1 MLPWTAA
8 KQRWEGGLAREGRSQ
23 GDTALACLSS
33 LPLTALP
40 STSPPTPPKFSRF
53 LLGLGSLF
61 MACVCLS
68 FHLEHSFL
76 LLLHF
81 LTLTHS
87 SGLTL
92 DVSSSGKSSPL
103 RPPPVQV
110 SHPTSLPAS
119 PQGVVLAYSPAFLQ
133 EGGPGS
139 TLLSVVSHTPS
150 PVLGT
155 QYVLNNYLSDE

>member
-1 MLPWTAA
+1 MDSSKAA
-8 KQRWEGGLAREGRSQ
+8 MGGRTGQGREEPGRHSPR
-23 GDTALACLSS
+23 
-33 LPLTALP
+33 LPLQP
-40 STSPPTPPKFSRF
+40 SPHRSPVHFPPHPPKFSRF

-81 LTLTHS
+81 LTLTHP

-92 DVSSSGKSSPL
+92 DVSSSGRSSPL
-103 RPPPVQV
+103 GPPPVQV